1 MQMRMIRNNIYNLSQ
16 ENLTQVNFHSEISK
30 KTIKNG
36 SNTRR
41 NPAFDSN

>member
-1 MQMRMIRNNIYNLSQ
+1 MQMRIIRNNIYNQSKA
-16 ENLTQVNFHSEISK
+16 NLTQVNFHSEISK

-41 NPAFDSN
+41 NPALDSN